1 METITLQTRV
11 REEMIRM
18 DSRVAEIL
26 RTRGWRDGLLLLFCP
41 HTTAAL
47 TVNEA
52 ADPDVAA
59 DIVAFLRN
67 RIPHDARFTD
77 TKGRDANFTHAEGN
91 SDAHV
96 KATLIGPDLT
106 LMVENGRVLL
116 GTWQGLYFYEADGP
130 RSREIWLKFLP
141 TPATP

>member
-1 METITLQTRV
+1 METITLQTRA
-11 REEMIRM
+11 REEMIRL

-26 RTRGWRDGLLLLFCP
+26 HARGWRDGLILLFCP

-59 DIVAFLRN
+59 DIVAFLHGQ
-67 RIPHDARFTD
+67 IP
-77 TKGRDANFTHAEGN
+77 RDANFAHAEGN

-130 RSREIWLKFLP
+130 RSREVWLKFLP
-141 TPATP
+141 TPVSP